1 MSGQSSGQIHKTIP
15 PFFYGYIVVGVA
27 VVIMLFV
34 FGTVHTFGVF
44 FKPISTEFGWTRG
57 TISGAFSLSAIIA
70 GVLGIFMGWLNDR
83 FGPRFVLSLCGFFM
97 GLGYLLMSQT
107 SSVWEFY
114 LFYGILL
121 GIGMAG
127 TFVPLSSTVARWF
140 AKRRSMMTGIVTAGE
155 GLGTLLFPPLA
166 ALLVQTYEWRVSYL
180 ILGAIVLI
188 VVATAAQ
195 FLKRDPSDKGQ
206 YVDGGS
212 DAEQPEMELADPA
225 FSLGEVVSTK
235 QFWLVCSVLFSIG
248 FCVLAIVVHI
258 IPHATDSGISVSTA
272 ANILASIGGFGIVG
286 RLVLGGVADR
296 IGIKR
301 VLVMG
306 LILMSVSLLWLLQ
319 SGELWEFYLFAII
332 FGLSSGG
339 ISTLGSPLV
348 AELFGLKSHGL
359 IYGVSDLGFTVG
371 AAMGPLVT
379 GYIFD
384 STGVYTLAFLVCAG
398 LGIVAII
405 LTGTLT
411 PTNKHGVSLG

>member
-1 MSGQSSGQIHKTIP
+1 
-15 PFFYGYIVVGVA
+15 
-27 VVIMLFV
+27 
-34 FGTVHTFGVF
+34 
-44 FKPISTEFGWTRG
+44 
-57 TISGAFSLSAIIA
+57 
-70 GVLGIFMGWLNDR
+70 
-83 FGPRFVLSLCGFFM
+83 
-97 GLGYLLMSQT
+97 
-107 SSVWEFY
+107 
-114 LFYGILL
+114 
-121 GIGMAG
+121 
-127 TFVPLSSTVARWF
+127 
-140 AKRRSMMTGIVTAGE
+140 MMTGIVTAGE

-359 IYGVSDLGFTVG
+359 IYGVSDLGFTSGV
-371 AAMGPLVT
+371 AMGPLVT